1 MKKRVL
7 FQIIFVALLS
17 ILSISCNYL
26 SQPEEVP
33 VYDTTKWK
41 PSSIFFY
48 YNNSLLTFEEDGKVL
63 YSPIIKVHYTGKWTK
78 YQLAQLDSIF
88 DFAKRN
94 DSCLLILSII
104 YMRGYS
110 WGNED
115 FILNDLE
122 KKIKKKKLPFLQVT
136 IGSSDY
142 LNIVDDSYLK
152 DGYNLK
158 VLDSIQQSDS
168 IYYLVLDKRT
178 CVDCKCSTDNYF
190 KKYGPKGNRKTY

>member
-94 DSCLLILSII
+94 DSCLLILNII

-115 FILNDLE
+115 YILKDLE
-122 KKIKKKKLPFLQVT
+122 KRVKKNKAPFLHVS
-136 IGSSDY
+136 IAERSY
-142 LNIVDDSYLK
+142 ILNGDPAFNYK
-152 DGYNLK
+152 EM
-158 VLDSIQQSDS
+158 DSIQQSDS
-168 IYYLVLDKRT
+168 VYYLILDKRT